1 MTFALDLEC
10 EGHIMFP
17 VVDYQLLETV
27 LEFVTF

>member
-1 MTFALDLEC
+1 MILDLEC

-17 VVDYQLLETV
+17 IVDFQVLETV